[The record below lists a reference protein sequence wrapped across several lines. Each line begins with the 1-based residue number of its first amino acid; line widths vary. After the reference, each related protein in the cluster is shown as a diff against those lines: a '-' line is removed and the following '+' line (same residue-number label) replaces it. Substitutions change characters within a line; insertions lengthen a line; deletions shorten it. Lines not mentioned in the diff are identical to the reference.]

1 MKRLGFT
8 TIALSVLLFSGCG
21 NNKSN
26 KKSKNI
32 DKNISEKIEERDLI
46 RIAHNYPDEACNS
59 QLKSELSSKGIKDI
73 IISIEDNNVS
83 CETYSRINNND
94 GNCSESIHNSIH
106 PNACVVGMNDPDG
119 VLFDTETNTST
130 APDTLLEIL

>member
-1 MKRLGFT
+1 MMKRLGLT

-21 NNKSN
+21 N

-59 QLKSELSSKGIKDI
+59 QLKNELSSKGIKDI

-119 VLFDTETNTST
+119 VLFDTETNTSIS
-130 APDTLLEIL
+130 PDILQ